1 MEDWETAMMVGAEG
15 GGAGNGKMW
24 ILVKFHVKFYISIAT
39 ALIYIERVKVCF
51 LPIVTLSNFDQS
63 IRHFGINYTSVRHYG
78 IRHYGIR
85 HSGNHPIVVLYY
97 YNTDKCTDKHE
108 A

>member
-1 MEDWETAMMVGAEG
+1 MHTNVHAAIYTYQLQDQYRSSTTHACQ
-15 GGAGNGKMW
+15 
-24 ILVKFHVKFYISIAT
+24 
-39 ALIYIERVKVCF
+39 ALI
-51 LPIVTLSNFDQS
+51 DQS

-78 IRHYGIR
+78 IRHFGIR
-85 HSGNHPIVVLYY
+85 HSGNHPIEVLYY